1 MKQAK
6 VTKSKKFLKKC
17 FGLFAVVAIVFS
29 CSIVVFNSVDADLN
43 TQIQKTEEK
52 INTLNAKIDGLNAAK
67 NEKVSFENV
76 IAVAKSKGYSLNYTN
91 ESVAS
96 VD

>member
-1 MKQAK
+1 MRKTK
-6 VTKSKKFLKKC
+6 ITKSKKFLNKC
-17 FGLFAVVAIVFS
+17 VLVFVMVLFAYS
-29 CSIVVFNSVDADLN
+29 SSIVLFDSIDADIN
-43 TQIQKTEEK
+43 TEIQKTEEN
-52 INTLNAKIDGLNAAK
+52 INELNAKIDGLSAAK